1 MVPLACF
8 VRWVSIG
15 NFLRYPRDSWRLAPY
30 AMVGGGAM
38 YGSIPDVT
46 GKVGG
51 YQARYRLSGQGFG
64 HVGGGVEYRITSAA
78 GVFTDAR
85 YLFSGVDGL
94 PDARKLC
101 RFGVRGAF

>member
-1 MVPLACF
+1 MA
-8 VRWVSIG
+8 
-15 NFLRYPRDSWRLAPY
+15 
-30 AMVGGGAM
+30 GGGAM

-51 YQARYRLSGQGFG
+51 YQTRYRRSGQGFG

-94 PDARKLC
+94 PDARMLC

>member
-1 MVPLACF
+1 MFFALSAGSVAH
-8 VRWVSIG
+8 G
-15 NFLRYPRDSWRLAPY
+15 ALRDGWRRRDGWEHTT
-30 AMVGGGAM
+30 
-38 YGSIPDVT
+38 DVT

-51 YQARYRLSGQGFG
+51 YQTRYRRSGQGFG

-94 PDARKLC
+94 PDARMLC

>member
-8 VRWVSIG
+8 VRWASIG
-15 NFLRYPRDSWRLAPY
+15 NFLRYPQDSRRSAPY

-51 YQARYRLSGQGFG
+51 YQARYRQSGQGFG
-64 HVGGGVEYRITSAA
+64 HVGGGVEYRIISAA
-78 GVFTDAR
+78 GVFTNAC

-94 PDARKLC
+94 PDAQMLC